1 MWVCAV
7 RPPERLVIPYLQV
20 PPIKLGPLNIE
31 PFGIFVAVGI
41 LLAARLLARQ
51 AEREGL
57 NSTPLHDYAPWGV
70 GVGVVVGHLFH
81 LFAYHPEEL
90 SKSPFQILKV
100 WDGLSS
106 FGGLIGGILAAV
118 VFFRIRKLRFRDYAD
133 AFALAV
139 APGWAIARLG
149 CFAVHDHPGIRTDFF
164 LAVNFPSGPRHDLGL
179 YDAAFLFALTGL
191 LWVLRNTGK
200 LKGRLLPLLA
210 LLYAFGRFGFDSLRA
225 TDLSYVDA
233 RYLGLTPAQYGCFA
247 LVAFGLWGLAKW
259 RAPAKKVTPSV
270 GSGGRVP
277 AQVRQMP

>member
-1 MWVCAV
+1 M
-7 RPPERLVIPYLQV
+7 IPYISPEALK
-20 PPIKLGPLNIE
+20 IGPLQ
-31 PFGIFVAVGI
+31 PFGIFVALGI
-41 LLAARLLARQ
+41 LFASWMLSRQ

-57 NSTPLHDYAPWGV
+57 DSHALQDYAPWGV

-118 VFFRIRKLRFRDYAD
+118 VFFRVRKLRFRDYAD

-149 CFAVHDHPGIRTDFF
+149 CFAAHDHQGLRTDFF
-164 LAVNFPSGPRHDLGL
+164 LAVNFPGGPRHDLGL
-179 YDAAFLFALTGL
+179 YDAAFLFAISGL
-191 LWVLRNTGK
+191 LWALRNAG
-200 LKGRLLPLLA
+200 LLRGRLLPLLS
-210 LLYAFGRFGFDSLRA
+210 LLYAFGRFGFDFLRA

-233 RYLGLTPAQYGCFA
+233 RYLGLTPAQYGCFG
-247 LVAFGLWGLAKW
+247 LVAFGLWGLARWK
-259 RAPAKKVTPSV
+259 AHEKKAATDV
-270 GSGGRVP
+270 GPGGSPGGPVQ
-277 AQVRQMP
+277 AQIR